1 MIIILNV
8 RSYPLGYIQT
18 NCYIVSN
25 ASKQCLVFDPGGDAE
40 KLISELK
47 RLNLKPVAILLTHA
61 HFDHIG
67 AVDPV
72 RDAFKVPVYIHNAE
86 KKWLMDPS
94 KNGSGKYAEI
104 PSITC
109 KEADVIL
116 SNESI
121 LEIEDFSIQLFHTP
135 GHSPGSLTYYFES
148 ESFAIVGDTLF
159 QNSVGRTDL
168 AGGNNAE
175 LMKSI
180 HTKLLTLPETTIL
193 YPGHGPETTPENEME
208 YNPFLNGF

>member
-1 MIIILNV
+1 M
-8 RSYPLGYIQT
+8 
-18 NCYIVSN
+18 
-25 ASKQCLVFDPGGDAE
+25 
-40 KLISELK
+40 
-47 RLNLKPVAILLTHA
+47 
-61 HFDHIG
+61 
-67 AVDPV
+67 
-72 RDAFKVPVYIHNAE
+72 
-86 KKWLMDPS
+86 
-94 KNGSGKYAEI
+94 
-104 PSITC
+104 
-109 KEADVIL
+109 